1 VQSLLREN
9 DFLVMPTLSR
19 TALPID
25 QDLFGTI
32 EIDGRILPEVRAN
45 WFPWTM
51 PFNLTGHP
59 AISMPCGFSTEGL
72 PIGIQLVGRFRQE
85 ADLLRLASLL
95 EAAQGL
101 LTRWPEL
108 Q

>member
-1 VQSLLREN
+1 
-9 DFLVMPTLSR
+9 
-19 TALPID
+19 
-25 QDLFGTI
+25 
-32 EIDGRILPEVRAN
+32 
-45 WFPWTM
+45 M

-59 AISMPCGFSTEGL
+59 AMSMPCGFSTEGL

-85 ADLLRLASLL
+85 AGLLRLAALL

-108 Q
+108 P